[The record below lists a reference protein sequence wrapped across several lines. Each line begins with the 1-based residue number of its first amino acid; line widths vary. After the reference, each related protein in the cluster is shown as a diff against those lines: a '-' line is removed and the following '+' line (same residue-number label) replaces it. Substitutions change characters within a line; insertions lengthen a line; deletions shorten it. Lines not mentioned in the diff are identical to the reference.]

1 MKKSIFTALM
11 TLLCALILAPDSAA
25 QLSVS
30 DSFPEYQVK
39 VKSCKEMGNSVIIS
53 LILENI
59 TRNDYII
66 GIYNQGTAYD
76 DEANTYNDDNIRYSY
91 GTGSYSMGL
100 SGTKFPTETKRKLNI
115 KIDNVDGAATQFDK
129 VIVDVWSQR
138 DGSNPT
144 RGEIVIKNLPI
155 SRAGN

>member
-1 MKKSIFTALM
+1 M
-11 TLLCALILAPDSAA
+11 TLLCALILAPESSA

-59 TRNDYII
+59 TRSDYTI
-66 GIYNQGTAYD
+66 GITNRGTAYD
-76 DEANTYNDDNIRYSY
+76 DEANTYDSHNIGYSY

-100 SGTKFPTETKRKLNI
+100 NGTKFPTETKRKLNI

-129 VIVDVWSQR
+129 VIIVMRSRPDGGR
-138 DGSNPT
+138 DID
-144 RGEIVIKNLPI
+144 GEIVIKNLPI